1 MYRLMQ
7 LPFIGK
13 VKYPLPWLL
22 ALAAVGL
29 LGTAVI
35 TVGILR
41 SRGDGFDVAELTV
54 PVETTELTVRIT
66 ASGEVEPFRT
76 VNLSPQ
82 VGGIVQELLV
92 EQGDQVEQGQ
102 VIARMDRDDLEAQLV
117 QARASLAEAQAQLVD
132 VRQGTDAPQI
142 AQAEANLS
150 AVEAQVVEARS
161 RLTLAE
167 NNFTRDQ
174 SLYDRGAISRLELD
188 QSANEI
194 RSARAALQQV
204 EARVLEANERVN
216 DVVDDPDPQE
226 IAQAEAR
233 VTRAQGQIQAI
244 ETQLADTVIRAP
256 FSGTITQRFATE
268 GAFVTP
274 TTSASDVSSATST
287 AIVSLADGLEVVAEV
302 PEADIGQ
309 ISPGQ
314 DVEILADAFPEQ
326 TFEGEVRLIA
336 PEAIERQNVTVFQ
349 VRVRLLGGLEE
360 LRSNMNVDVAFLGN
374 RLDDALVVPAV
385 AIVTQGGETGVLVP
399 GEERR
404 IQFRPVTLG
413 PQVGEQIQI
422 LEGIE
427 NGDRVFV
434 DLPPGQTL
442 DNLRFGRD
450 DG

>member
-41 SRGDGFDVAELTV
+41 RRGDGFDVAELTV

-132 VRQGTDAPQI
+132 VRQGTDAPQV

-233 VTRAQGQIQAI
+233 VTRAQGQVQAI

>member
-132 VRQGTDAPQI
+132 VRQGTDAPQV

-233 VTRAQGQIQAI
+233 VTRAQGQVQAI